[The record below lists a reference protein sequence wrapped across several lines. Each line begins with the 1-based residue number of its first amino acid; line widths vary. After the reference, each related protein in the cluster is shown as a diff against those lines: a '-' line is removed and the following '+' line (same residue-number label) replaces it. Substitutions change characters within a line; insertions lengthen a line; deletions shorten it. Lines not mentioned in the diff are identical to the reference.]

1 MSSATIRDHISI
13 QVLQHIIMI
22 NWFLIGSEQSFQQLL
37 PEFSSQEGS
46 QHADLPSIFSTEARD
61 SSQGAENQN
70 YSSEQNEVLQNK
82 QESVPFQLSVGNLQS
97 SVFSSSGEAN
107 VFHQLNLQHST
118 PCGSTSSECSIKDQP
133 EGRKERLGFEELSE
147 RGVGTVLQ
155 GQGLTDDK
163 ETCGVLNINSQL
175 CVRTSIQTPY
185 SVTVQNEKCLE
196 DSTTA
201 ETPTIIGNQTQ
212 LAQSELFVSSGSFSL
227 QNSIPIWVSEICVV
241 YNLWFHFQKT
251 F

>member
-1 MSSATIRDHISI
+1 
-13 QVLQHIIMI
+13 MI

-37 PEFSSQEGS
+37 PEFSSQGS
-46 QHADLPSIFSTEARD
+46 QHADLPSIFSSIEARD
-61 SSQGAENQN
+61 SSQGAENQ
-70 YSSEQNEVLQNK
+70 YSSSEQNEILQNK
-82 QESVPFQLSVGNLQS
+82 QKSVHFQLSEGNLQS

-118 PCGSTSSECSIKDQP
+118 PCGSASSECSVKD
-133 EGRKERLGFEELSE
+133 RLGFEELSE
-147 RGVGTVLQ
+147 RGVGTVSQ

-163 ETCGVLNINSQL
+163 ETCGVLNINPQL

-185 SVTVQNEKCLE
+185 SVTLQNEKCLE

-201 ETPTIIGNQTQ
+201 ETPSIIGNQTQ
-212 LAQSELFVSSGSFSL
+212 QAESELFVSSGSFSL

-241 YNLWFHFQKT
+241 CNFCFHFRT